1 MTSLRQSASNAITT
15 LEQRKGA
22 KLQMAVGDDEGCG
35 NDAPKSNSSSRRN
48 RRKFKSRLD
57 AKQQKLS
64 ALTVVILTIIILI
77 AMVTSP
83 YHQIIPSLKTTTPD
97 NEHYL
102 HNSDDS
108 KSLLKLSNLRDK
120 PKKKKRVNLDCVVV
134 EAVISTQPVTP
145 TFTASFPG
153 SGARLAWQLIEALTG
168 LKTSDDLTANGNSN
182 FVSIKTHYPSREGR
196 LIPESEKIP
205 HAILLIRHPI
215 YVLPT
220 YFRLLYRYETK
231 SPHLQHPPLEK
242 WIEWRNNYFDRHLQ
256 VWRRHT
262 EYWMDH
268 YKRADRLVIAYEK
281 LVDEDYGAD
290 EALRVAEF
298 LDRSEGVMSFPPEHV
313 PCAWHKIV
321 KAKKNIYHVPRR
333 LQEVEVIDK
342 FNETGVGVVQD
353 EVGQDK
359 NGDAVIGTEPLEVSA
374 AVVEVVAEVQPGT
387 VPVQVLVEPVA
398 TAVLETQTQA
408 QKVEA
413 MPKISTTRKVI
424 SDVKYDPPYNKQQL
438 KDMIQILTQLLERYR
453 DDEQLAPVL
462 VAYIDEV
469 AQRSQAAL
477 DDNNINF

>member
-22 KLQMAVGDDEGCG
+22 KLQMAVGDDEGYG
-35 NDAPKSNSSSRRN
+35 SDAPKSNSTSRRN

-57 AKQQKLS
+57 AKQQKLA
-64 ALTVVILTIIILI
+64 ALTIVILTVIILT

-83 YHQIIPSLKTTTPD
+83 YHKTTTPK

-102 HNSDDS
+102 HNRDEPN
-108 KSLLKLSNLRDK
+108 SLLELSNLRDK
-120 PKKKKRVNLDCVVV
+120 PKKKKRVNLDNCVVV
-134 EAVISTQPVTP
+134 EAVKSNQPVTP

-153 SGARLAWQLIEALTG
+153 SGALVTWQLIEALTG
-168 LKTSDDLTANGNSN
+168 LKTSDDLTATGNSN
-182 FVSIKTHYPSREGR
+182 FVAIKTHYPSREGR

-220 YFRLLYRYETK
+220 YFRLVYRHEMHL
-231 SPHLQHPPLEK
+231 PHVQYPPLDK
-242 WIEWRNNYFDRHLQ
+242 WIEWRNNYFDRNLQ

-268 YKRADRLVIAYEK
+268 YKKTDRLVITYEK
-281 LVDEDYGAD
+281 LVDEEYGAD
-290 EALRVAEF
+290 EALRMAEF
-298 LDRSEGVMSFPPEHV
+298 LDRSEGVMSFPPEEV

-321 KAKKNIYHVPRR
+321 RSKKNTYRVPRR
-333 LQEVEVIDK
+333 LQEVEVINK
-342 FNETGVGVVQD
+342 NNETGVGVVQD
-353 EVGQDK
+353 EVGQDN
-359 NGDAVIGTEPLEVSA
+359 NGDAVIGIKPLEVSA
-374 AVVEVVAEVQPGT
+374 AVVEVATEVQPVT
-387 VPVQVLVEPVA
+387 LPVQVLVEPAA
-398 TAVLETQTQA
+398 TAVLETQTQG

-413 MPKISTTRKVI
+413 VPKVSKARKVI

-453 DDEQLAPVL
+453 DNDELAPVL

-469 AQRSQAAL
+469 AQRSQTAV
-477 DDNNINF
+477 DDNNAKS